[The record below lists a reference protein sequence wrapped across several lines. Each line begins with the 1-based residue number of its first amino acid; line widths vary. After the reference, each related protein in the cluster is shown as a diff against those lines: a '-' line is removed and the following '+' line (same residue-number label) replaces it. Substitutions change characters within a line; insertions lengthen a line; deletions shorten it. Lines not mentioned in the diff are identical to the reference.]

1 VAANL
6 HEKDL
11 PAVREIV
18 KIGGVETI
26 VEIPVLMI
34 TTRAVI
40 PGSWSIKRV
49 GRRTR
54 ATSGLYRTAID
65 PV

>member
-1 VAANL
+1 MRRKDYIVAARRINRHGL
-6 HEKDL
+6 DL

-34 TTRAVI
+34 PTRAV
-40 PGSWSIKRV
+40 SQEV
-49 GRRTR
+49 GP
-54 ATSGLYRTAID
+54 SSE
-65 PV
+65 